1 MTAAAFCGT
10 FSPITL
16 GHLDVIER
24 ASLIFDKVI
33 VLVSP
38 NSEKID
44 AYTENQRCAWIKEAC
59 SHLDNVEVY
68 VQSGL
73 SVVSAKE
80 HGASVL
86 IRGIRTTQDF
96 EYEKNMGSMN
106 KLISGDMDTLCFFT
120 KDEYTNCSS
129 SNVRELLKYKQ
140 DIRPLVPECVAR
152 DLMR

>member
-1 MTAAAFCGT
+1 MTVAAFCGT

-24 ASLIFDKVI
+24 ASLIFEKII

-38 NSEKID
+38 NSEKVD
-44 AYTENQRCAWIKEAC
+44 DYSENQRCAWIKEAC
-59 SHLDNVEVY
+59 AHLDNVEVY

-86 IRGIRTTQDF
+86 IRGIRTVHDF
-96 EYEKNMGSMN
+96 EYEKNMSSMN
-106 KLISGDMDTLCFFT
+106 KLISGDMDTLCIFS
-120 KDEYTNCSS
+120 KDEYSTCSS